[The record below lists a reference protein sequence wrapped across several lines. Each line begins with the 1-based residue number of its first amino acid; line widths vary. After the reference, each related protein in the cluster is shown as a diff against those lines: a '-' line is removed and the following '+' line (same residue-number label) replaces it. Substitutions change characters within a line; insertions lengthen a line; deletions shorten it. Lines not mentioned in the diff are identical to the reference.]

1 MPITREGKDVYG
13 EEDNVN
19 IYCQH
24 MGRSMRKSEQCS
36 DGMRMRRTRPMQSV
50 DGERLMI
57 E

>member
-19 IYCQH
+19 IHCQH

-57 E
+57 K